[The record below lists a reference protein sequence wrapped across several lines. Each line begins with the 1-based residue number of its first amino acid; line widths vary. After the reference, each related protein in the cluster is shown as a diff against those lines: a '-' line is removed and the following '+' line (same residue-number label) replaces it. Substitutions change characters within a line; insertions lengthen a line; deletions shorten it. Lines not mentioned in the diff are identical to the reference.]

1 MILLP
6 LVASAHDIEVQNAD
20 GVIIYYN
27 YINDGTELEV
37 TFRGSYYNS
46 YQGNVAIPEEVTYMN
61 RTRKVTSIGYS
72 AFQKCSG
79 LTSVTI
85 PNSVTSIGNSAFY
98 KCSGLTSV
106 TIGNSVTSIGYFA
119 FSGCSG
125 LTSITIPNSVT
136 SIGYEA
142 FRGCTSLTSITIG
155 NSVTYIGY
163 EAFRNCTSLT
173 SVALFCESIDTWFSG
188 FNSITEVTCGDG
200 VKTIKDNAFNGCTA
214 LQTINIGSTVDSIGS
229 RAFAGSDKLTDVTC
243 KAVSIPETA
252 KTAFE
257 NSYPEYADLHVPSVS
272 VSAYQET
279 APWNKF
285 NHIIAITSEVPD
297 DAEQCATPTITYSKG
312 MLSFRCTTE
321 GAECISSIEDSDIGT
336 YSIGDVQLTV
346 TYTVSVYARKEGF
359 KDSEMATATLCWI
372 DVQPQTEGVE
382 VATNMQSIEA
392 VPVLI
397 QTHGPV
403 VSITGA
409 AEGTEIAIYD
419 VAGKLVGSSK
429 ASVGTTDI
437 CTTLRDKDIAI
448 VKIGSKSVKVVMK

>member
-1 MILLP
+1 M
-6 LVASAHDIEVQNAD
+6 
-20 GVIIYYN
+20 
-27 YINDGTELEV
+27 
-37 TFRGSYYNS
+37 
-46 YQGNVAIPEEVTYMN
+46 
-61 RTRKVTSIGYS
+61 
-72 AFQKCSG
+72 
-79 LTSVTI
+79 
-85 PNSVTSIGNSAFY
+85 
-98 KCSGLTSV
+98 
-106 TIGNSVTSIGYFA
+106 
-119 FSGCSG
+119 
-125 LTSITIPNSVT
+125 
-136 SIGYEA
+136 
-142 FRGCTSLTSITIG
+142 
-155 NSVTYIGY
+155 
-163 EAFRNCTSLT
+163 
-173 SVALFCESIDTWFSG
+173 
-188 FNSITEVTCGDG
+188 
-200 VKTIKDNAFNGCTA
+200 KTIKDNAFNGCTA
-214 LQTINIGSTVDSIGS
+214 LKTINIGSTVDSIGS

-285 NHIIAITSEVPD
+285 NRIIAITSEVPD

-382 VATNMQSIEA
+382 VATNLQNIEA
-392 VPVLI
+392 LPVLI
-397 QTHGPV
+397 QTNGPV

-409 AEGTEIAIYD
+409 AEGTEITIYD
-419 VAGKLVGSSK
+419 VSGKLVGSGK
-429 ASVGTTDI
+429 ATAGTTDI